1 MNRKI
6 PLKIYWVASVWA
18 KWQIILPIEARED
31 FDIKIWKIF
40 WINSMNCIESR
51 KNQENI
57 AFAIYEDFKNIEYLK
72 KIKEKKWII
81 FMNKSEIKIWTK
93 FQFVIPVQIRNDLNI
108 EPGNSLIVIWKK
120 WQWIWFIRNDK
131 INLLFEFIK
140 EELNY

>member
-6 PLKIYWVASVWA
+6 PLKIYGVASVGA
-18 KWQIILPIEARED
+18 KGQIILPIEARED
-31 FDIKIWKIF
+31 FDIKIGKIF
-40 WINSMNCIESR
+40 GINSMNCIESR

-72 KIKEKKWII
+72 KIKEKKGII
-81 FMNKSEIKIWTK
+81 FMNKSEIKIGTK

-108 EPGNSLIVIWKK
+108 EPGNSLIVIGKK
-120 WQWIWFIRNDK
+120 GQGIGFIRNDK